1 MISIYTTKDNLESIC
16 LDSGKQP
23 WLEMIFKLKE
33 VFVDNENIF
42 AEDVDTD
49 NDLFYILDEMQ
60 VDINTSKVDFI
71 KDIPNNPAIVL
82 NQPSGIFLLN
92 IPATKAFQIQ
102 KDYGVICQS
111 VSDLDYTPLTQSHFP
126 TELLTDENKTWAEM
140 IAQFKNL
147 PSNSVLIIDAHLF
160 AEDKFDEANN
170 CYDPQRRAGIENVS
184 NILDSILPD
193 YFNDTYH
200 VGVLITDTDIAKDL
214 HTSRSNLT
222 NSRIASA
229 INKLKKTLNRN
240 YPIHVE
246 VVFFDPRDDG
256 HKLIHNRRILSNYYI
271 VTAEYKLA
279 AIKNGRSV
287 CTQTIE
293 AFPLF
298 EDIDKTPNYD
308 KKEKRVRNEIRQFY
322 EFFDR
327 QPQSHTALLYQNGQR
342 TDDFKKLKHRFFSL
356 VQHN

>member
-1 MISIYTTKDNLESIC
+1 MISIFTTKDNLESIC

-33 VFVDNENIF
+33 VFVDNDNIF
-42 AEDVDTD
+42 ADDADID
-49 NDLFYILDEMQ
+49 NDPLYILDEMQ
-60 VDINTSKVDFI
+60 VDINTSQMDFI

-82 NQPSGIFLLN
+82 NQPSGIFLLD

-111 VSDLDYTPLTQSHFP
+111 VSELDYTPLTQPHFP
-126 TELLTDENKTWAEM
+126 TELLTDENKTWADM
-140 IAQFKNL
+140 IAQFKDL

-160 AEDKFDEANN
+160 AEDKFDEANS
-170 CYDPQRRAGIENVS
+170 CYDLQRRAGIENVS
-184 NILDSILPD
+184 NILDYILPD
-193 YFNDTYH
+193 SFKDTYH
-200 VGVLITDTDIAKDL
+200 VGVLITDTDIAKVL

-222 NSRIASA
+222 NARIASA

-240 YPIHVE
+240 YPVHVE

-271 VTAEYKLA
+271 VTSEYKLA
-279 AIKNGRSV
+279 ALKNGKSV
-287 CTQTIE
+287 CAQTIDT
-293 AFPLF
+293 FPLF
-298 EDIDKTPNYD
+298 EDLDKTPNTD
-308 KKEKRVRNEIRQFY
+308 KKEKRVRNEIRLFS

-327 QPQSHTALLYQNGQR
+327 QPQSHTALLYQNGQK
-342 TDDFKKLKHRFFSL
+342 TDDFKQLKHRFFS
-356 VQHN
+356 